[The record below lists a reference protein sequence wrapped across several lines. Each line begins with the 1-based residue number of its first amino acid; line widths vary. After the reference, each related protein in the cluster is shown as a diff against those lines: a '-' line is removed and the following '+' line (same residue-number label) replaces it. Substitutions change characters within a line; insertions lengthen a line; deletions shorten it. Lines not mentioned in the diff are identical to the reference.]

1 MNWPLATLA
10 VLIAV
15 NLVLLA
21 MNATTLRRLRHTEQ
35 RWKQLAWQAEVDRMC
50 PALAEKAGDAV
61 TIDRR
66 DAVTRAA
73 AHRRSDAEAR
83 RDAKTVPNI
92 RG

>member
-35 RWKQLAWQAEVDRMC
+35 RWKQLTADQ
-50 PALAEKAGDAV
+50 AGDAV
-61 TIDRR
+61 SIDRR